1 MSDRHDEHDANYSG
15 TVIKALDILACL
27 ADHQHPMT
35 AQAIAKACSISRP
48 TAYRLLATLGSRGFV
63 RTDGNYQYS
72 LGTRLLSLGRIVLN
86 SIDLPELARPYLFE
100 LCSIS
105 NETANLSI
113 MDETELLYIGKEESL
128 HTAQKQVFVNMRS
141 DVGTRIMPH
150 CSAMGKAILAYL
162 SPTALDALLQKSLP
176 LKVYTAHTIIDP
188 EVLQHELVQIRQQ
201 GYAIDDREVDDGTR
215 CVAAPIFD
223 NSGQVAAAMSIA
235 GPTYRLKLDRLHE
248 LSPEVRRVALA
259 LSRQLGYTG

>member
-1 MSDRHDEHDANYSG
+1 MSDHHDENDANYSG

-27 ADHQHPMT
+27 AEHRRPMT
-35 AQAIAKACSISRP
+35 AQAVAQACDISRP

-63 RTDGNYQYS
+63 RTDSNYQYS
-72 LGTRLLSLGRIVLN
+72 LGTRLLSLGRIVLD
-86 SIDLPELARPYLFE
+86 SIDLPELARPYLHE

-113 MDETELLYIGKEESL
+113 LDETELLYIGKEESL
-128 HTAQKQVFVNMRS
+128 HTLQKQVFVNMRS

-162 SPTALDALLQKSLP
+162 APETFEALLQKSLP
-176 LKVYTAHTIIDP
+176 LKVYTSHTIIDADD
-188 EVLQHELVQIRQQ
+188 LRRELEQICQQ
-201 GYAIDDREVDDGTR
+201 GYAIDDREVDEGTR

-248 LSPEVRRVALA
+248 LSPEVRRVALS
-259 LSRQLGYTG
+259 LSHQLGYTG